1 MTSKRSNGEGTV
13 YKNKERDRFEGQ
25 VTVGIKPDGKPIRR
39 KVSGRTK
46 AEVVKR
52 MIEVRERCT
61 HGPGLPSDVTVADWL
76 GYWISVV
83 LPTADIASSTRDS
96 YEDLCTWYLIPRLGR
111 IRLAKLSPAD
121 VREMLTSMNSDGY
134 SSNTQRL
141 ARAALRRAL
150 RVAEAESYVPRN
162 VASLTDGVKLDT
174 KIGRTMTPDQLKTLL
189 TFVSGD
195 RIEPVLH
202 VLLATGLRRSE
213 VLGLCWSDIDL
224 SVSPATIQVSHAL
237 KREKSGLVFGEPK
250 TKRTKRVLYI
260 PNATARLL
268 KEHRVSQVREKLE
281 FGPGWGGEWLDV
293 NFMFTTPI
301 GTPSDPRTFGR
312 SFEKATVAAG
322 LGKWSPHEFR
332 HTAASLMIASGVPL
346 KQVSEALGHSSI
358 SVTADV
364 YGHLLAPSTATA
376 DAMASVM
383 YGM

>member
-1 MTSKRSNGEGTV
+1 VTSKRSNGEGTI
-13 YKNKERDRFEGQ
+13 YRNKERDRFEGQ

-52 MIEVRERCT
+52 MTEVRERCT

-76 GYWISVV
+76 GYWVSVV
-83 LPTADIASSTRDS
+83 LPTADIASSTRES
-96 YEDLCTWYLIPRLGR
+96 YEDLCAWYLIPRLGR
-111 IRLAKLSPAD
+111 IRLVKLSPAD
-121 VREMLTSMNSDGY
+121 VRGMLASMNSDGY

-150 RVAEAESYVPRN
+150 RVAEAESYVQRN
-162 VASLTDGVKLDT
+162 VAALTDGVKLDT
-174 KIGRTMTPDQLKTLL
+174 KIGRTMTPDQMRILL
-189 TFVSGD
+189 SSVLGD

-237 KREKSGLVFGEPK
+237 KREKSGLVLGEPK

-260 PNATARLL
+260 PQATARLL
-268 KEHRVSQVREKLE
+268 KEFRVSQLREKLE
-281 FGPGWGGEWLDV
+281 FGPGWGGEWALNEFV
-293 NFMFTTPI
+293 FTTPI
-301 GTPSDPRTFGR
+301 GTPIEPRNFAR
-312 SFEKATVAAG
+312 SLEKATELAG

-332 HTAASLMIASGVPL
+332 HTAASIMISSGVQL

-364 YGHLLAPSTATA
+364 YGHLMEPSTATA
-376 DAMASVM
+376 DAMAYVM